1 MNLST
6 DEAAQAA
13 FKLETAPTTN
23 VNVTS
28 TSPLTPVPQGFTE
41 EDLNRVRETEKNKLY
56 PQIESLKGEL
66 ETFKKEK
73 AAKEAEEA
81 LVALQLSVAARK
93 REEEDMDLRTLIDSR
108 EKEWEARLDVERKER
123 EAAFALV
130 AREKEYSTL
139 TEHRNRRTT
148 EERDNIMPELLDLI
162 TGNSTDEI
170 EQSIA
175 GLRDK
180 TTRILESVKSATQN
194 TRKEMAGTRVTI
206 PGEGPLENN
215 LENQSFTAE
224 DIAAM
229 SQTEYAKH
237 RSRLLGTAATS
248 GGKGLFG

>member
-1 MNLST
+1 MTTASNIVTS
-6 DEAAQAA
+6 EAANAA
-13 FKLETAPTTN
+13 FTSETAPTTN
-23 VNVTS
+23 TNTNF
-28 TSPLTPVPQGFTE
+28 TAPLTSVPQGFTE

-66 ETFKKEK
+66 EIFKKEK

-81 LVALQLSVAARK
+81 LLAIQIEVAAK
-93 REEEDMDLRTLIDSR
+93 KKAEEDMDLRTLLDSK
-108 EKEWEARLDVERKER
+108 EKEWEARLAAERKER

-130 AREKEYSTL
+130 AREKEYSML
-139 TEHRNRRTT
+139 SEHRNRRIA

-162 TGNSTDEI
+162 TGNSTDEL
-170 EQSIA
+170 EQSIT

-194 TRKEMAGTRVTI
+194 TRKEMTGTRITI
-206 PGEGPLENN
+206 PGEGPLETN

-229 SQTEYAKH
+229 SQTE
-237 RSRLLGTAATS
+237 
-248 GGKGLFG
+248 